1 MSYLK
6 HIHKFQIH
14 PSTRS
19 NTNKII
25 NFLSERTTTKPYSVC
40 TLKTFPAPLISGTNS
55 LKFQPLKQGC
65 INCFKYGFHTSSRK
79 QAIGPHLWVVVK
91 LAMKGASVI
100 SGRGFRQWWKTL
112 PDHKRLHFIHLSK
125 KQWKEILLAISGISV
140 LGSLYYWSH
149 IQEAP
154 ITGRRR
160 FIAFTDNQFQR
171 VMKIEAEQLQEQLKE
186 KILPNNHPLY
196 PVLLKIV
203 QRLYDANTDIKEVE
217 MQKWTLAIVDD
228 PDNVNAF
235 VLPTGDVF
243 VYTGLIKFVETE
255 DELAIVLGHE
265 MAHAILKHAA
275 ESLSQAQWIDYF
287 VILIMAALW
296 AVIPYDGIAFV
307 FNWFVHKVT
316 EYMLHLP
323 HNRLHET
330 EADKVGLELAAKACF
345 DVRFGTVF
353 WRKFE
358 LKDKVD
364 NGKLPEWLSTHPA
377 SEKRVDFFEHF
388 IPEYL
393 EMRKRCRC
401 PPLSEKDPRK
411 LLLPLQDQIDN
422 LITSKRSRGNI
433 ERLKIA
439 PSSRSPLVSQ
449 NQANNPSTKNQP
461 TNQIILNDKDT
472 TEKENI
478 LSAVSPIRSDKNDT
492 QVTDDV
498 IVETE
503 CEKGFSS
510 KVVPNVLI
518 SQELDSKDKNIIGS
532 KEEVIGH

>member
-1 MSYLK
+1 MKY
-6 HIHKFQIH
+6 
-14 PSTRS
+14 
-19 NTNKII
+19 
-25 NFLSERTTTKPYSVC
+25 
-40 TLKTFPAPLISGTNS
+40 
-55 LKFQPLKQGC
+55 
-65 INCFKYGFHTSSRK
+65 FKYGFYTSSRK

-125 KQWKEILLAISGISV
+125 KQWKEILLVISGISV

-154 ITGRRR
+154 LTGRRR
-160 FIAFTDNQFQR
+160 FIAFTDCQFQR
-171 VMKIEAEQLQEQLKE
+171 VMKIEAEQLQEQLQE
-186 KILPNNHPLY
+186 KILLTNHPLY
-196 PVLLKIV
+196 PAILKII
-203 QRLYDANTDIKEVE
+203 QRLYEANTDIKEVE
-217 MQKWTLAIVDD
+217 NQKWTLSIVDD

-243 VYTGLIKFVETE
+243 VYTGLILFAETE

-316 EYMLHLP
+316 KYMLHLP

-364 NGKLPEWLSTHPA
+364 NGKSPEWLSTHPA
-377 SEKRVDFFEHF
+377 SDKRVDFFEHF
-388 IPEYL
+388 IPEYI
-393 EMRKRCRC
+393 EMRKQCRC
-401 PPLSEKDPRK
+401 PPLSEKDPRRS
-411 LLLPLQDQIDN
+411 LPPLEEKIDN

-433 ERLKIA
+433 ERLRIA
-439 PSSRSPLVSQ
+439 PSPKPLASP
-449 NQANNPSTKNQP
+449 NQASNPSTRNQQ
-461 TNQIILNDKDT
+461 TNQIIPNDKDT

-478 LSAVSPIRSDKNDT
+478 MSTVSPIRSDKNDK
-492 QVTDDV
+492 QVPNDG
-498 IVETE
+498 IVEAE
-503 CEKGFSS
+503 SEKTFSS
-510 KVVPNVLI
+510 PKFVPNVII
-518 SQELDSKDKNIIGS
+518 SQDLDSKHKNIQVGS
-532 KEEVIGH
+532 NEEIIVD